1 MQFIVEDIAKKG
13 LSVRKVAENEYEI
26 LYKGKVLKTGKD
38 YEAGAFLRKYFWK
51 SAKSTEELL
60 NQELLNVLRK
70 LETFTI
76 SRNFKGVIYEM
87 TKKGNTIIWK
97 FADDLSTFPN
107 RADLSEDGFI
117 SFNFRIP
124 DRLLKKPYGGFGQKF
139 LDESFEIFDDS
150 INGAEAY
157 WAESPQYPGG
167 SSLGYKQFYET
178 FNKTKDEIKSLK
190 STKFYEIMNKKGISK
205 ITKES
210 VDIGEYDD
218 VSIIIYKKNFK

>member
-1 MQFIVEDIAKKG
+1 MRQRG
-13 LSVRKVAENEYEI
+13 
-26 LYKGKVLKTGKD
+26 
-38 YEAGAFLRKYFWK
+38 
-51 SAKSTEELL
+51 
-60 NQELLNVLRK
+60 
-70 LETFTI
+70 
-76 SRNFKGVIYEM
+76 
-87 TKKGNTIIWK
+87 
-97 FADDLSTFPN
+97 
-107 RADLSEDGFI
+107 
-117 SFNFRIP
+117 IP

-205 ITKES
+205 VTERS
-210 VDIGEYDD
+210 VRFDEYDNIE
-218 VSIIIYKKNFK
+218 IIVYKKNFK